1 MVKNTC
7 WEESGGDIFGP
18 IGTMLQEVPGEV
30 CRGCESDAP
39 LEELEGI
46 HFHDL
51 EFCPAVRA
59 RIGARLS
66 SMQ

>member
-7 WEESGGDIFGP
+7 WEEAGGNTLGP
-18 IGTMLQEVPGEV
+18 VGTVHQKVTGEV

-39 LEELEGI
+39 LEELEGV
-46 HFHDL
+46 HYHYL
-51 EFCPAVRA
+51 EFFPAVRA

>member
-7 WEESGGDIFGP
+7 WEEAGGDTLGP
-18 IGTMLQEVPGEV
+18 VGTMLQEITREV
-30 CRGCESDAP
+30 CRGSESDAP
-39 LEELEGI
+39 IEELENV
-46 HFHDL
+46 HFHAL
-51 EFCPAVRA
+51 EFFPAVRA